1 MSLVGNL
8 DDLGLGEILQI
19 VSLSRKSGTL
29 SLRSQGREATVVFRQ
44 GQVVR
49 ASSSKFPQSLGELLT
64 NKSVID
70 TSTLRK
76 ALSLQQSEGFLERLG
91 TILVKHFGI
100 SREQVED
107 VVREQIERVVLSLF
121 DWTTGSFDF
130 EIVDYVEVVYDTK
143 MDPLQFML
151 DKGLNP

>member
-70 TSTLRK
+70 SGEGLARIPHDRIPVLYCKTGVRSAR
-76 ALSLQQSEGFLERLG
+76 AL
-91 TILVKHFGI
+91 K
-100 SREQVED
+100 
-107 VVREQIERVVLSLF
+107 VVREAGFSKAVH
-121 DWTTGSFDF
+121 
-130 EIVDYVEVVYDTK
+130 
-143 MDPLQFML
+143 LQGGIAAWAEQVQPDMAIY
-151 DKGLNP
+151 